1 MFVRKK
7 TIDELKTKILSL
19 EEGLH
24 KQWLITSEQQEVI
37 EFLSQHS
44 KDDVEICYHYEKSIF
59 LPKPKM
65 VFLHKGKLK
74 NVIFDFK
81 MTLPFKLVENGEESF
96 VVRRGSN
103 RYYKVDKESEKY
115 VEVTEFYKTDEK
127 VNAHPTEK
135 SDETT

>member
-7 TIDELKTKILSL
+7 TIEELKTKILSL

-24 KQWLITSEQQEVI
+24 KQQEII

-65 VFLHKGKLK
+65 VFLYEGKLK

-81 MTLPFKLVENGEESF
+81 MTSPFKLVENGKESF
-96 VVRRGSN
+96 VVKRDFS
-103 RYYKVDKESEKY
+103 RYYKVDKKSGKY

-127 VNAHPTEK
+127 ADENPTEK